1 MKRTLLRLAIIAGAV
16 LIMSSSSCL
25 DPNNGKEPEIPLT
38 TIGTYILNNGNFV
51 SNDANFT
58 AYNPYTKELNYNI
71 FERSNEGRKLG
82 DTAQD
87 MIAFGSKIYIA
98 VYNSGVIFVT
108 DLEGKVIKEIKT
120 KATGSAANLS
130 PRFFT
135 TWENYVYVTFYEGY
149 AGKIDTTSLTVTA
162 LAKVGDNPE
171 QIKIAGEKLYV
182 ANSGGMNYPNYG
194 KTLSVLNPVTMDVM
208 SEVKVSDNPVY
219 LESDSRGNLYVISMG
234 NYNDVPS
241 CLQIVN
247 PNNDSVQK
255 LELEG
260 ITPTFI
266 AKGPGNALYL
276 VSSSYDAN
284 WNLIADYYVFD
295 TNKKEIYGKLIK
307 DGTRVENPYSL
318 SADTLLTLIY
328 IGTSDYVTNG
338 QMYVIDAF
346 GQMYHAFDTG
356 GLNPI
361 TACPVTA
368 GGQKDK

>member
-1 MKRTLLRLAIIAGAV
+1 MKRTLLRLAIMAGAL

-38 TIGTYILNNGNFV
+38 TIGTYVLNSGNFG
-51 SNDANFT
+51 SNDANLI

-71 FERSNEGRKLG
+71 FERSNNGRKLG

-108 DLEGKVIKEIKT
+108 DLDGKVIKEIKT
-120 KATGSAANLS
+120 KAQGSSANLS

-135 TWENYVYVTFYEGY
+135 TWEDCVYVTFYEGY
-149 AGKIDTTSLTVTA
+149 AGKIDTTSLTVSA

-276 VSSSYDAN
+276 VSSSYDEN
-284 WNLIADYYVFD
+284 WQLTAEYYIFD
-295 TNKKEIYGKLIK
+295 TSKKEIYGKLIK
-307 DGTRVENPYSL
+307 DGTRVENPFSL

-328 IGTSDYVTNG
+328 IGTSDYTTNG

-346 GQMYHAFDTG
+346 GNMYHAFDTG

-361 TACPVTA
+361 TACPVTT
-368 GGQKDK
+368 GGPKDK

>member
-25 DPNNGKEPEIPLT
+25 EIDHPEPEIPLI
-38 TIGTYILNNGNFV
+38 TIGTYILNSGNFG
-51 SNDANFT
+51 SNDANLI
-58 AYNPYTKELNYNI
+58 AYNPYNKELNYNI
-71 FERSNEGRKLG
+71 FERSNGGKKLG

-98 VYNSGVIFVT
+98 VYNSGLIFVT

-120 KATGSAANLS
+120 KAQGSSANLS
-130 PRFFT
+130 PRYFT
-135 TWENYVYVTFYEGY
+135 TWENCVYVTFYEGY
-149 AGKIDTTSLTVTA
+149 AGKIDTTSLTVSA
-162 LAKVGDNPE
+162 LSKVGDNPE

-208 SEVKVSDNPVY
+208 SEVTVADNPIY
-219 LESDSRGNLYVISMG
+219 LEADSKGFLYVVSMG

-247 PNNDSVQK
+247 TNNESVQK

-260 ITPTFI
+260 ITPSFI

-284 WNLIADYYVFD
+284 WNLIADYYIFD
-295 TNKKEIYGKLIK
+295 TSKKEIYGKLIQ
-307 DGTRVENPYSL
+307 DGTRIENPYSL

-328 IGTSDYVTNG
+328 IGTSDYTTNG

-346 GQMYHAFDTG
+346 GHMYHAFDTG

-368 GGQKDK
+368 GGPKDN